1 MVLDRTSFTRFQRCK
16 WRPWLAAV
24 LATLVACDRDPNRVD
39 LVIVGGAPT
48 IIVGDSLQ
56 LVADARH
63 RPPFAIF
70 GDQVLYTSAD
80 RPSAF
85 LWQSS
90 DSAVVSIGLRGVASG
105 ESPGEAR
112 ISATS
117 GGARGPG
124 APVTVVA
131 PAP

>member
-1 MVLDRTSFTRFQRCK
+1 MFLDTTSFSWFQPRNR
-16 WRPWLAAV
+16 RPWLVAV
-24 LATLVACDRDPNRVD
+24 LAALLACDRDPNRVD

-48 IIVGDSLQ
+48 IVVGDSLQ

-85 LWQSS
+85 AWHTS
-90 DSAVVSIGLRGVASG
+90 DSAVVTVGPRGVVLGKA
-105 ESPGEAR
+105 PGEAR
-112 ISATS
+112 VSATS

-124 APVTVVA
+124 APVTVIA